1 MSAAAPIDFYFDFSS
16 PYGYL
21 ASTQIDAL
29 AERHGRTVT
38 WRPFLLGAVF
48 QHTGS
53 QPLLSIPMKNDYAM
67 IDMPRMARLYG
78 VPIRMPSTFPFMA
91 VPACRAFYWLVDQG
105 REDTAKAF
113 ARAMFKAAFVD
124 DRPVASPSN
133 VVEIAGEVGVDGE
146 ALAAALKDPA
156 MKSRLREEVDA
167 AIARNVFGSPYIVV
181 DGEPF
186 WGADHL
192 PLIERGLETGGW

>member
-29 AERHGRTVT
+29 AERHGRTVA

-53 QPLLSIPMKNDYAM
+53 RPLLDIPMKQDYAM
-67 IDMPRMARLYG
+67 IDMPRMARLFG
-78 VPIRMPSTFPFMA
+78 VPIRMPSNFPFMA

-105 REDTAKAF
+105 REDTAKDV
-113 ARAMFKAAFVD
+113 ARAVFNAAFVD
-124 DRPVASPSN
+124 DRPVAAPAN
-133 VVEIAGEVGVDGE
+133 VLEIADEVGVDGE
-146 ALAAALKDPA
+146 ALAAALKGPA
-156 MKSRLREEVDA
+156 LKARLREVVDA
-167 AIARNVFGSPYIVV
+167 AIELGVFGSPYIVV

-192 PLIERGLETGGW
+192 PLVEKWLETGGW